1 MVSSSQSVSILHP
14 PQGAMKK
21 VPLCWI
27 EASQTQRAPILSPGR
42 VWICL
47 VLSEVQERTLN

>member
-1 MVSSSQSVSILHP
+1 MVSSSQSVSLLHP

-21 VPLCWI
+21 VPLCPM
-27 EASQTQRAPILSPGR
+27 EASQTPEAPILSPGR

-47 VLSEVQERTLN
+47 VLSGVQERT

>member
-1 MVSSSQSVSILHP
+1 MVSSSQSVSILRP

-47 VLSEVQERTLN
+47 SSLRFRKGP